1 MTDLSGL
8 SQTWKKLTKL
18 ISPDK
23 SQLFHA
29 ILNLLSQREF
39 SIALECS
46 YLYEI
51 YMPTTM
57 FFLDDKTS
65 LLGNKPVTF

>member
-23 SQLFHA
+23 SQLFQA
-29 ILNLLSQREF
+29 IQNLSARESFPLPLS
-39 SIALECS
+39 AV
-46 YLYEI
+46 I
-51 YMPTTM
+51 YMKFICTTTM
-57 FFLDDKTS
+57 FFLDDENWHSWK
-65 LLGNKPVTF
+65 